1 MDRMLEGKSDV
12 SQCKWEGVKMFND
25 CNVGTDEDI
34 TYRKGLKGNSTCI
47 FKYILLGWLKSIF
60 ETKIA

>member
-1 MDRMLEGKSDV
+1 MLEGKSDV

-34 TYRKGLKGNSTCI
+34 TNKILNISDISKNGGNGC
-47 FKYILLGWLKSIF
+47 
-60 ETKIA
+60 ARDRAHH

>member
-34 TYRKGLKGNSTCI
+34 TNKILNISDISKNGGNGC
-47 FKYILLGWLKSIF
+47 
-60 ETKIA
+60 ARDRAHH